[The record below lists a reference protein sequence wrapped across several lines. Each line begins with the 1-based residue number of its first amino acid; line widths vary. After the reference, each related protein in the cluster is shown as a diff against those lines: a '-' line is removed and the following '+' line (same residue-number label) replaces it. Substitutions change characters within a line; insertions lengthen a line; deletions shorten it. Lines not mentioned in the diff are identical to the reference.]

1 MVKCKYIISL
11 LIAINIISLVGCKD
25 SSNEVNT
32 QTQEKVIEEEFDF
45 NKTIT
50 NANKIKVKED
60 IFNLNRVYEISVD
73 DEVIGKINGQYIN
86 ITGDIFTLT
95 DKNDKEI
102 ASEKQIKR
110 WGVKLNRLAEIYDA
124 DGNVSGYIG
133 EEVLN
138 DFFNLGRI
146 MHFYDKDKNEIG
158 KCEQKVFNYLDEYV
172 VYNNDGNE
180 DYRIK
185 EQLTMVEPEY
195 IIEVKDKESIVK
207 QTDVVFATSIIDA
220 IKQAEEAKANK
231 SKEKKK

>member
-25 SSNEVNT
+25 FSNEVNT

-220 IKQAEEAKANK
+220 IKQAEEAKAKK

>member
-220 IKQAEEAKANK
+220 IKQAEEAKAKK

>member
-124 DGNVSGYIG
+124 NGNVSGYIG

-220 IKQAEEAKANK
+220 IKQAEEAKAKK

>member
-73 DEVIGKINGQYIN
+73 DEVIGKINGEYIN

-220 IKQAEEAKANK
+220 IKQAEEAKAKK

>member
-25 SSNEVNT
+25 TSNEVNT

-45 NKTIT
+45 NKIIT
-50 NANKIKVKED
+50 NADKIKVKED

-73 DEVIGKINGQYIN
+73 DEVIGKISGEYIN

-110 WGVKLNRLAEIYDA
+110 WGVKLNRLAEVYDTNG
-124 DGNVSGYIG
+124 DISGYIG
-133 EEVLN
+133 EEFFE
-138 DFFNLGRI
+138 DFFSYTRL

-158 KCEQKVFNYLDEYV
+158 TCKQKFFSVLDEYV
-172 VYNNDGNE
+172 VYDMEGNE
-180 DYRIK
+180 DYIIK
-185 EQLTMVEPEY
+185 EKFYTIEPEY
-195 IIEVKDKESIVK
+195 EIEVKDKESIIK
-207 QTDVVFATSIIDA
+207 ETDVVFITSILDS
-220 IKQAEEAKANK
+220 IKQAKKAAESAKK
-231 SKEKKK
+231 RSM

>member
-25 SSNEVNT
+25 TSNEVNT

-45 NKTIT
+45 NNIIT
-50 NANKIKVKED
+50 NADKIKVKED

-73 DEVIGKINGQYIN
+73 DEVIGKISGEYIN

-110 WGVKLNRLAEIYDA
+110 WGVKLNRLAEVYDA
-124 DGNVSGYIG
+124 NGDISGYIG
-133 EEVLN
+133 EEFFE
-138 DFFNLGRI
+138 DFFSYIRL

-158 KCEQKVFNYLDEYV
+158 TCKQKFFSILDEYV
-172 VYNNDGNE
+172 VYDMEGNE
-180 DYRIK
+180 DYIIK
-185 EQLTMVEPEY
+185 EKFYTIEPEY
-195 IIEVKDKESIVK
+195 EIEVKDKESIIKETDVIFITSILDSIK
-207 QTDVVFATSIIDA
+207 QTEKA
-220 IKQAEEAKANK
+220 AESAKK
-231 SKEKKK
+231 RSM